1 MAAKKLGKLAVKN
14 SCLFLCDMQEKFRPT
29 IQYFPQIVSV
39 SARMLQASRLLEMP
53 VVVTEQYPKGLG
65 HTVPELGVKDEKIF
79 PKTSFSMA
87 LPEVEEY
94 LKQCGDVKSVVLCGI
109 ETQACVMQ
117 TALDLM
123 ERDYDVHV
131 IADACSSRSM
141 VDRLFALERMREAGA
156 FLTTSESMILLLC
169 RDAAHPKFRE
179 IQKIIWD
186 PTPESGL
193 LTGIPQD
200 GSSV

>member
-1 MAAKKLGKLAVKN
+1 MAAKKIGKLAVKN

-39 SARMLQASRLLEMP
+39 ASRMLQGSRVLDMP

-79 PKTSFSMA
+79 PKTCFSMV

-94 LKQCGDVKSVVLCGI
+94 LKQMGDVKSVVLCGI
-109 ETQACVMQ
+109 ETQACVLM
-117 TALDLM
+117 TTLDLI
-123 ERDYDVHV
+123 ERGYDVHV

-141 VDRLFALERMREAGA
+141 VDRMFALERMREAGA
-156 FLTTSESMILLLC
+156 YLTTSESMLLQLC
-169 RDAAHPKFRE
+169 GGAAHPKFRDV
-179 IQKIIWD
+179 QKIIWEPAPD
-186 PTPESGL
+186 SGL
-193 LTGIPQD
+193 LTGAPQD
-200 GSSV
+200 GSSA